1 MERILLIQGMS
12 CASCVSKVEK
22 ALLSTK
28 GVVSASVNLA
38 SEKAQVIAPSS
49 VSTSDLIHQVSKAGY
64 RAMLESESDAQ
75 ESLKLLAKEKRHL
88 IFAIFLSLP
97 LVMPMLLMPLGVHWM
112 PPGWIQ
118 LALTV
123 PVQFWLGLRFYK
135 SAWRSLKS
143 FSGNMD
149 LLVAVGTS
157 AAFGLSLYSLIQ
169 HQLQDHGSS
178 HEPHLYFESAAVIIT
193 LVLLGK
199 YLESKAKKS
208 TLEAIKALQALR
220 PTTARVLNA
229 DKTQEIEKQISEIQ
243 LGDLVTVRS
252 GESIPVDGKILEGQS
267 DIDESMITG
276 ESMPVHK
283 TLSDTVIAGSM
294 NQTGRLVIQ
303 TTAVG
308 HETALSRIIRM
319 VDHAQMA
326 KAPIQRLVD
335 KVSEYFVPA
344 VFIVALITVLLWGI
358 LNGNWEQAII
368 NGVSVLVIACP
379 CALGL
384 ATPTS
389 IMVGSGL
396 AAQYGILIQDAEAL
410 ERAHDITTVAFDK
423 TGTLTLGKPTLV
435 NTIPLGIS
443 ESELL
448 VLSASLQSSSEHSL
462 GRAIVEKAQALN
474 LSFSPPQDVTFIA
487 GKGLRGKVSDR
498 TLMIGNAKLIQ
509 EQSIPISS
517 PSHIDIEDLLASGAT
532 VSFVADLDSKKLLGI
547 FAFKDEVKPSS
558 AQTIAELKKRNIRT
572 LMITGDNSASAQRI
586 ADQLGITEVFAEVLP
601 EEKSKI
607 ISKLKKPGQVVAMVG
622 DGINDAPALAGA
634 DVGFAMSTGTD
645 VAMHTADVTL
655 MSGNP
660 LLIPD
665 AIDISKKTFS
675 KIQQNLF
682 WAFIYNVIGVPLAAL
697 GYLNPM
703 LAGGAM
709 ALSSVSVVV
718 NSLLLKRWKRK
729 W

>member
-1 MERILLIQGMS
+1 MERTLLIQGMS

-64 RAMLESESDAQ
+64 RAMLESESDVQ

-88 IFAIFLSLP
+88 IFAILLSLP

-112 PPGWIQ
+112 PSGWIQ

-169 HQLQDHGSS
+169 HRLQDHGSS

-283 TLSDTVIAGSM
+283 TLSDSVIAGSM

-344 VFIVALITVLLWGI
+344 VFVVALITVLLWGI

-487 GKGLRGKVSDR
+487 GKGLKGKVSDR

-517 PSHIDIEDLLASGAT
+517 PSHIDVEDLLASGAT